1 MKINEEVSII
11 EAILFASGE
20 PIEISRLAE
29 AAGIE
34 EDMVERMVNLLNDR
48 YEECESS
55 MQVIRLADSFQL
67 CVKDTYIDYIR
78 SAMETKKAAPLSA
91 AAMEV
96 LTIIAYNQP
105 VTKGFVE
112 HVRGIDS
119 SSVVNSLV
127 EKNLLE
133 EAGRLDVPGKPIAY
147 RTTQTFLR
155 SFQLTSL
162 DDLPAV
168 PDGDGQVSFDEL
180 LIRDGEPK
188 TEDSDEAQSVSEST
202 AETSDTSKTEENAE
216 E

>member
-34 EDMVERMVNLLNDR
+34 EDMAERMVNLLNDR
-48 YEECESS
+48 YEENESS

-78 SAMETKKAAPLSA
+78 AAMETKKAAPLSA

-96 LTIIAYNQP
+96 LTIVAYNQP

-180 LIRDGEPK
+180 LIREGEIA
-188 TEDSDEAQSVSEST
+188 EESSDEDESIS
-202 AETSDTSKTEENAE
+202 ETSETEEETE